1 MEDYCI
7 MEEKDLDY
15 LSLLE
20 DEDCLVDEK
29 EILPSFSCNTRLLHR
44 LAYIKRCLRLL
55 ALNTMEEHTKIDA
68 IRLQDEI
75 DKIVVIY
82 SLDCVDDYLLG

>member
-1 MEDYCI
+1 MHEQ
-7 MEEKDLDY
+7 DLDY
-15 LSLLE
+15 LELLE
-20 DEDCLVDEK
+20 DEDCLVNEK

-44 LAYIKRCLRLL
+44 LAHIKRCLRLL

-68 IRLQDEI
+68 IGLQDEI
-75 DKIVVIY
+75 DKVVVMY